1 MELERFIAEHAPAGA
16 DPAKIARLREQ
27 FPTLGALE
35 EYEQPDTVD
44 VLGSKQRIVP
54 LRRPGAPISLT
65 PGGSAE
71 RYGSEEERATW
82 RAVLATLQSID
93 KKMDDRQQP
102 TVHQHNG
109 RYTYPDA
116 NTMRRNT
123 VNGESMRTA
132 WEGN

>member
-1 MELERFIAEHAPAGA
+1 MERFIAEHAPAGT
-16 DPAKIARLREQ
+16 DPAEIARLRGQ
-27 FPTLGALE
+27 FPKLADLD
-35 EYEQPDTVD
+35 EYEQPNTVD

-65 PGGSAE
+65 PGGAVE
-71 RYGSEEERATW
+71 RYGTDEERATW
-82 RAVLATLQSID
+82 RAVLAALQSID
-93 KKMDDRQQP
+93 QKMDTRQQP
-102 TVHQHNG
+102 TVHHHNG

-123 VNGESMRTA
+123 VNGETMRNA